1 MFRFIDLYLLEWVSK
16 KPAERKPLLFRGAR
30 QVGKT
35 YAARNLGK
43 KFKYYVEV
51 NFEKTPRLI
60 QIFEKDLDPARII
73 QILSAELKT
82 PIIPSETLIFLDEIQ
97 EAPRALIALR
107 YFFEEMPELHV
118 IAAGSLLNLAIEQ
131 VGVPVGRISFFHIYP
146 MSWLEYLL
154 AMGRDKM
161 VEILLSHGI
170 QNPIDDFL
178 HDSLLE
184 LLSEYIAIGG
194 MPAVVQSWQEKRDL
208 KLCSEIHHSIIQN
221 YRNDFPKY
229 ARKAQI
235 KYVELIFEQI
245 PLQLG
250 NKFVFREV
258 PGEYRKRELLP
269 ALELLIK
276 SDLAHAIYHSSGQG
290 LPLGAQIDL
299 NKFKVLALDIGIAQA
314 MLGLKLT
321 DWFIQSNNTLI
332 NKGAIVESFIG
343 QELLVYR
350 DPYQMKDL
358 YYWHRETRNSQ
369 AEIDYLIQCNTH
381 IIPIEV
387 KSDKGRT
394 LKSISLFLENHSK
407 IKEGVRFSTHPF
419 SEYDRIL
426 SYPLYA
432 VATFLK
438 DNSDLQDLILKKF
451 NIGF

>member
-1 MFRFIDLYLLEWVSK
+1 M
-16 KPAERKPLLFRGAR
+16 
-30 QVGKT
+30 
-35 YAARNLGK
+35 
-43 KFKYYVEV
+43 
-51 NFEKTPRLI
+51 
-60 QIFEKDLDPARII
+60 
-73 QILSAELKT
+73 
-82 PIIPSETLIFLDEIQ
+82 
-97 EAPRALIALR
+97 
-107 YFFEEMPELHV
+107 
-118 IAAGSLLNLAIEQ
+118 
-131 VGVPVGRISFFHIYP
+131 
-146 MSWLEYLL
+146 
-154 AMGRDKM
+154 
-161 VEILLSHGI
+161 
-170 QNPIDDFL
+170 
-178 HDSLLE
+178 
-184 LLSEYIAIGG
+184 
-194 MPAVVQSWQEKRDL
+194 
-208 KLCSEIHHSIIQN
+208 
-221 YRNDFPKY
+221 
-229 ARKAQI
+229 
-235 KYVELIFEQI
+235 
-245 PLQLG
+245 
-250 NKFVFREV
+250 
-258 PGEYRKRELLP
+258 
-269 ALELLIK
+269 IK
-276 SDLAHAIYHSSGQG
+276 SDLAHAIYHSSGQA